1 MLQLI
6 YRYHASR
13 ITDAHE
19 EQIETTKREREREKV
34 RESQS
39 VYITA
44 HIEYDGTPNIT
55 NRHATTT
62 TTSTTTMSCDRCATA
77 VPRPPSPQ
85 QDTEQSCPLQSTFY
99 STSIRNDC
107 YDSHVIYHCHVS
119 HSMEYSNMGGRPCQ
133 TILIIIIIITNR
145 DAIHTTPPPPPSTE
159 ITHHPTIIHDQT
171 SILQCQIITSS

>member
-6 YRYHASR
+6 DPASR
-13 ITDAHE
+13 ITRQHAHDE
-19 EQIETTKREREREKV
+19 EQITTTKRERE

-44 HIEYDGTPNIT
+44 LNEYDGIPNIT
-55 NRHATTT
+55 NHHATTTTT

-77 VPRPPSPQ
+77 VPRPPPQ

-107 YDSHVIYHCHVS
+107 YDSHVIYHLHVS